1 VCKKCK
7 EKFPEKYS
15 LLTKTECKEVS
26 LMFLLEP
33 QADKQDYLLTDPEL
47 KDEDLLPHLLRA
59 NPHQSTYSNMMLF
72 LRLQVE
78 KVAWDKWEGEE
89 GLDKE
94 WARREVFKKRKR
106 EEKFERGLKEYVPF
120 THSPFLLYL
129 ESRYIDV
136 YADVS
141 LRKRTRNNL
150 YQRRQEAE
158 HVHQYE
164 DVEQVEDEE
173 GGSIAIQR
181 CAGCGAEQEV
191 EVW

>member
-1 VCKKCK
+1 MSHP
-7 EKFPEKYS
+7 FPS
-15 LLTKTECKEVS
+15 S
-26 LMFLLEP
+26 FL
-33 QADKQDYLLTDPEL
+33 
-47 KDEDLLPHLLRA
+47 
-59 NPHQSTYSNMMLF
+59 SI
-72 LRLQVE
+72 
-78 KVAWDKWEGEE
+78 
-89 GLDKE
+89 
-94 WARREVFKKRKR
+94 
-106 EEKFERGLKEYVPF
+106 
-120 THSPFLLYL
+120 L
-129 ESRYIDV
+129 ESERNEVD
-136 YADVS
+136 ADTS

>member
-1 VCKKCK
+1 
-7 EKFPEKYS
+7 
-15 LLTKTECKEVS
+15 
-26 LMFLLEP
+26 M
-33 QADKQDYLLTDPEL
+33 TDPEL
-47 KDEDLLPHLLRA
+47 KDEDLLPHLLRP
-59 NPHQSTYSNMMLF
+59 NPHASTYSNMMLF

-94 WARREVFKKRKR
+94 WERREVFKKRKR
-106 EEKFERGLKEYVPF
+106 EEKFERGLKEYVMSLF
-120 THSPFLLYL
+120 LSFLIFSPFCASPRRRELT
-129 ESRYIDV
+129 S
-136 YADVS
+136 S

-164 DVEQVEDEE
+164 DVDQVADED

>member
-1 VCKKCK
+1 
-7 EKFPEKYS
+7 
-15 LLTKTECKEVS
+15 
-26 LMFLLEP
+26 
-33 QADKQDYLLTDPEL
+33 
-47 KDEDLLPHLLRA
+47 
-59 NPHQSTYSNMMLF
+59 MLF

-106 EEKFERGLKEYVPF
+106 EEKFERGLKEYVLF
-120 THSPFLLYL
+120 TSLSLTFLPYSPASILYFM
-129 ESRYIDV
+129 DTD
-136 YADVS
+136 ADGS

-164 DVEQVEDEE
+164 DVDQVADED

-181 CAGCGAEQEV
+181 CQGCGAEQEV

>member
-1 VCKKCK
+1 MSR
-7 EKFPEKYS
+7 S
-15 LLTKTECKEVS
+15 LSTFS
-26 LMFLLEP
+26 LSLYT
-33 QADKQDYLLTDPEL
+33 A
-47 KDEDLLPHLLRA
+47 H
-59 NPHQSTYSNMMLF
+59 N
-72 LRLQVE
+72 
-78 KVAWDKWEGEE
+78 
-89 GLDKE
+89 
-94 WARREVFKKRKR
+94 
-106 EEKFERGLKEYVPF
+106 YV
-120 THSPFLLYL
+120 
-129 ESRYIDV
+129 D
-136 YADVS
+136 ADVS

>member
-1 VCKKCK
+1 MSR
-7 EKFPEKYS
+7 S
-15 LLTKTECKEVS
+15 LSTFS
-26 LMFLLEP
+26 LSLYTTHNYVD
-33 QADKQDYLLTDPEL
+33 AD
-47 KDEDLLPHLLRA
+47 
-59 NPHQSTYSNMMLF
+59 
-72 LRLQVE
+72 
-78 KVAWDKWEGEE
+78 
-89 GLDKE
+89 
-94 WARREVFKKRKR
+94 
-106 EEKFERGLKEYVPF
+106 
-120 THSPFLLYL
+120 
-129 ESRYIDV
+129 I
-136 YADVS
+136 S

>member
-1 VCKKCK
+1 
-7 EKFPEKYS
+7 
-15 LLTKTECKEVS
+15 
-26 LMFLLEP
+26 
-33 QADKQDYLLTDPEL
+33 
-47 KDEDLLPHLLRA
+47 
-59 NPHQSTYSNMMLF
+59 MMLF

-78 KVAWDKWEGEE
+78 KVAWDKWDGEE

-120 THSPFLLYL
+120 SFFLFL
-129 ESRYIDV
+129 ECSYIEA
-136 YADVS
+136 YAHIS

>member
-1 VCKKCK
+1 
-7 EKFPEKYS
+7 
-15 LLTKTECKEVS
+15 
-26 LMFLLEP
+26 
-33 QADKQDYLLTDPEL
+33 
-47 KDEDLLPHLLRA
+47 
-59 NPHQSTYSNMMLF
+59 
-72 LRLQVE
+72 
-78 KVAWDKWEGEE
+78 
-89 GLDKE
+89 
-94 WARREVFKKRKR
+94 VFKKRKR
-106 EEKFERGLKEYVPF
+106 EEKFERGLKEYVSR
-120 THSPFLLYL
+120 SPILSVSSLTLDSIHY
-129 ESRYIDV
+129 V
-136 YADVS
+136 NADIS